1 MTLQLTKTRLPASR
15 VKMSSPV
22 AVKTHMRMPLLLA
35 ALLLAAGSPARPAD
49 INSPEFSAS
58 DLFQLSKVW
67 TVDLVFSPAE
77 WGAMK
82 PRMDGPRGPGFLLGP
97 DGGRNGFL
105 AAQGLTFNWGH
116 ANLTIGGKSFSDV
129 GVRFKGNGT
138 YMEGSMRGK
147 LSMKVHLT
155 KFEKGRKLAGI
166 TEFNLAN
173 NVTDAG
179 WMNEELAY
187 RLFRDAGTQAPR
199 SAYAKVYITVTGQSS
214 RRYVGL
220 YSLIEEVDDNFAQ
233 DRFHSK
239 SGALLKPVPSSLF
252 SYLGEDWARYNQTYD
267 PKTELT
273 AAQKARIIEFCKIV
287 SRGSDEEF
295 AAKLP
300 DYIDLDNFAR
310 FLAVDVWLSDFDGI
324 LNVGQNYYV
333 WLSPTTGKMSFIA
346 WDHDHSFGQMGRA
359 PNSTTENF
367 SIYAPWSR
375 GNRFIERVFAVP
387 AFRELYLAKMKEFNR
402 TIFLPERLYK
412 QVDELAPAIRPA
424 IAEESESSVR
434 RFDQVVA
441 DPGAGEGSFFGERLK
456 TFVKARNL
464 RVAEQLEGNSQ
475 GDRFDR

>member
-1 MTLQLTKTRLPASR
+1 
-15 VKMSSPV
+15 
-22 AVKTHMRMPLLLA
+22 MPFLVA
-35 ALLLAAGSPARPAD
+35 ALVLAAGSPARPAEVD
-49 INSPEFSAS
+49 SPAFSSS

-77 WGAMK
+77 WRTMT

-155 KFEKGRKLAGI
+155 KYVKGRKLGGI

-187 RLFRDAGTQAPR
+187 RLFRDAGAQAPR
-199 SAYAKVYITVTGQSS
+199 SAYAKVYVTVTGQSP

-220 YSLIEEVDDNFAQ
+220 YSLIEEVDGNFAQ

-239 SGALLKPVPSSLF
+239 SGALLKPVPPSLF

-267 PKTELT
+267 PKTELS
-273 AAQKARIIEFCKIV
+273 AAQKARIIDFCKIV

-300 DYIDLDNFAR
+300 EYIDLDNFAR

-333 WLSPTTGKMSFIA
+333 WLSPTTGKMSFVA
-346 WDHDHSFGQMGRA
+346 WDHDHSFGQMGRT
-359 PNSTTENF
+359 PNSMTENF
-367 SIYAPWSR
+367 SIFTPWSR

-387 AFRELYLAKMKEFNR
+387 AFRDLNLAKMKEFNR

-424 IAEESESSVR
+424 IAEESESSVQ
-434 RFDQVVA
+434 RFDQVVS
-441 DPGAGEGSFFGERLK
+441 DPRAAEAPFFGEHLK
-456 TFVKARNL
+456 TFVKARSL
-464 RVAEQLEGNSQ
+464 RVGEQLEGKSE